1 MSVVAEPILDAS
13 ELGRLLRAADPAALL
28 VPSRLLRRVI
38 KRDRKLAI
46 VGLRVPH
53 RKSYVIGRDALVAL
67 VDRDELPIEADRD
80 LPETVLL
87 LERPEPEDLAATPRG
102 EVLVVY
108 WRLLFHARVH
118 AAIARRGLSDAAV
131 RERIHRVGE
140 AEFDEVRTV
149 LRQEKFLLPP
159 RDDRTIYEEFAA
171 VFLELRYFAPALLP
185 LYFPGVDES
194 ERVEQVLADDV
205 DGPALFAATRPG
217 SAPEPGVTPRPES
230 SRGALERQSAPL
242 AALGPRRHGRL
253 SERRYAALMAR
264 ADRAMTAGNTVRAAI
279 SRAQAAAVAPRKPA

>member
-1 MSVVAEPILDAS
+1 MSVVAEPTLDAS

-67 VDRDELPIEADRD
+67 VDRDELPIEADRE

-87 LERPEPEDLAATPRG
+87 LERPEREDLAATPRG

-118 AAIARRGLSDAAV
+118 AAVARRGLSDAAV
-131 RERIHRVGE
+131 RERIHRVGG

-149 LRQEKFLLPP
+149 LRQEKFVLPP

-171 VFLELRYFAPALLP
+171 VFLELLYFEPALVSR
-185 LYFPGVDES
+185 YFPGIEDA
-194 ERVEQVLADDV
+194 ERIETILERDV
-205 DGPALFAATRPG
+205 DGRTVFPATRPAG
-217 SAPEPGVTPRPES
+217 APDPGVTPRPES
-230 SRGALERQSAPL
+230 SRGALERSSAPL
-242 AALGPRRHGRL
+242 AALGSRRHGRV
-253 SERRYAALMAR
+253 SDGWY
-264 ADRAMTAGNTVRAAI
+264 N
-279 SRAQAAAVAPRKPA
+279 